1 MAIQSIYVHGN
12 TIAMRFPGG
21 KGDPVGSPHTATHQM
36 NGATDTETRI
46 PVEWSDIVGLRGL
59 QGVTFRGRSGQT
71 NAFYA
76 VISTP
81 VYRDENAALRGD
93 EVRARLARV
102 GVKFNATS
110 GVNITGMRIA
120 DGARQIPFPFP
131 PMSLG
136 GDHSLTWDQN
146 VNFFDHP
153 APPAIESCVCVEF
166 QVRFSSEGDITFCA
180 IGCDFIV

>member
-1 MAIQSIYVHGN
+1 MPIQSIYVHGN
-12 TIAMRFPGG
+12 TVTMRFPGG
-21 KGDPVGSPHTATHQM
+21 KGDPVGSPHTPSHQM
-36 NGATDTETRI
+36 NGATDPETRI

-146 VNFFDHP
+146 VNYFDHP

-166 QVRFSSEGDITFCA
+166 QVRFSSEGNITFSA
-180 IGCDFIV
+180 VGCDFVV